1 MVHGFPADFSWN
13 QLNQSNECEHSMSF
27 KMKPGPPKPQELHE
41 NLASGPFSA
50 ENDVKL
56 MKTPYFFNETPG
68 NSF

>member
-13 QLNQSNECEHSMSF
+13 QLNQCNECEHSMSF
-27 KMKPGPPKPQELHE
+27 KMKPGPPQIPGIALE
-41 NLASGPFSA
+41 SSDPFSA

-68 NSF
+68 NSS